1 MSGRPRAHSLQEQ
14 EENPDESGRRVTI
27 LLLILLVISIGM
39 NFSLAQQQRETATRS
54 AELDL
59 ALDRA
64 MERID
69 RETQRANNAE
79 GTLAEVDRNVDTVQE
94 RIAELQSALS
104 ALSKSTSR

>member
-1 MSGRPRAHSLQEQ
+1 MSGSPRAHPLQEQ
-14 EENPDESGRRVTI
+14 EAPSDESGRRVTI
-27 LLLILLVISIGM
+27 LLLILLVISVGM
-39 NFSLAQQQRETATRS
+39 NFSLAQQQRTTAIRS

-69 RETQRANNAE
+69 QETQRANNAE
-79 GTLAEVDRNVDTVQE
+79 GALAEVDRNVDTVQE

-104 ALSKSTSR
+104 ALSKSTER